1 MSTEMLPPHIPTA
14 SGCVGWGMHPQ
25 APCWPHWFWG
35 EEAMGPWSD
44 GMWDVGCDAR
54 APVLQ
59 CHPRVHR
66 AVNTALLCHPQHF
79 GAHRG
84 PSPWAVGAGTQVT
97 HLGGATTGR
106 GFAVSRWLLRHFNLE
121 LFCVDISQRKIS
133 DFLSHNGI
141 FLLQPIYQNGN
152 KSPAWKSKHFLL
164 VE

>member
-1 MSTEMLPPHIPTA
+1 MLPPHIPTA
-14 SGCVGWGMHPQ
+14 SGCVGWECTPRPLAGPIGFGEKK
-25 APCWPHWFWG
+25 PWG
-35 EEAMGPWSD
+35 RGAMGCGTLAAMRELRSCSATQ
-44 GMWDVGCDAR
+44 GCT
-54 APVLQ
+54 VLSIQ
-59 CHPRVHR
+59 PCCATH
-66 AVNTALLCHPQHF
+66 NILGT
-79 GAHRG
+79 HRG